1 MSIDLCRAF
10 PEVATLNLGG
20 GYKVGRMS
28 YEKVRRRSVAILV
41 LRNSA
46 ERMLCYMLLLTQST
60 ELAVVGVPV
69 KDAFVAFAKE
79 TGRKV
84 RQR

>member
-28 YEKVRRRSVAILV
+28 YEKVRSVAILV

-46 ERMLCYMLLLTQST
+46 ERMLCYMLLLAQST

>member
-28 YEKVRRRSVAILV
+28 YEKVRRRLPRCNAC
-41 LRNSA
+41 SA
-46 ERMLCYMLLLTQST
+46 Q
-60 ELAVVGVPV
+60 
-69 KDAFVAFAKE
+69 
-79 TGRKV
+79 
-84 RQR
+84 QR

>member
-28 YEKVRRRSVAILV
+28 YEKVRRRSC
-41 LRNSA
+41 NSFSA
-46 ERMLCYMLLLTQST
+46 QKR
-60 ELAVVGVPV
+60 
-69 KDAFVAFAKE
+69 
-79 TGRKV
+79 
-84 RQR
+84 